1 MTNGKIIGGVNLNS
15 LFRPAFIAFLAL
27 HCVAAWAQTD
37 QATLRG
43 AARDQTGA
51 VVPNTAIE
59 VTNIETN
66 ISRAAKSNDAGDFEI
81 PYLNPGT
88 YRLTA
93 SAAGFKTFVA
103 EQIVLVAREVRRLDT
118 TLEIGAVGTEVTVT
132 AGAAVIQTEGAQ
144 IASGFTEKSYLNS
157 ALSVPTFPQAFMT
170 TLPNIQTDQGGFGLR
185 FAGQSPT
192 QVSETLDGVPSDGAV
207 NLVQNML
214 DTQDLQVIAVNNSAE
229 YSRVATFTLAG
240 RSGTNKLHGMLLYNF
255 LNSALNAR
263 NTFAAKKPPYKEHDG
278 YVEVAG
284 PIRKDRT
291 FFYSSYDHR
300 WLPSKTFFNRNVPLS
315 AFRNGDFSSLLSQAR
330 PVIVKD
336 PLNGQPFPGNMIP
349 PNRINAT
356 AAKIQ
361 SQYIPSPNQG
371 GPNATFQN
379 FGFLFPHPL
388 DLLKWDS
395 FTERVDHRLSNKNT
409 IFARYVNRITPYILA
424 GNYPDVGTWTRKR
437 FHHSVVVSDTHVFSP
452 TLINSARWG
461 WVKDHISDGEEVS
474 GVKPVTGDT
483 VVQAIGLQGVNPNG
497 FKAQGFPTINI
508 TGIDTLFETP
518 GGIGGDRR
526 DFSYADSVTWSRGR
540 HVMKFGGELRTFRDF
555 VSTVPEGTYGNFVFN
570 GSLTGAP
577 YADFLLG
584 LPFSSTRLNPLIN
597 RVPRAYELGM
607 FATDTFKVNSKLT
620 LDYGVRWDFFG
631 AATYEDGLMYN
642 WDLKTG
648 NVIVPQSAL
657 AKISPL
663 YPTNSIRVVAGQ
675 VAPNS
680 KKTNFRPRVGAA
692 YRFTNDF
699 VIRGG
704 YGQYTESLGN
714 ISRLQGTGPFQ
725 LGETFFNSVTGSQ
738 PLFAFPNPFPAGS
751 GTIASQSIAGY
762 PVNTDNGVIHQF
774 NLTVEKQIASVGLR
788 ASYIGS
794 RSRGLNYTLAL
805 NKPEP
810 SLIPFTAGRRPYPQ
824 FVGASYA
831 FSDGKANYNSV
842 QIEAQRKFSGFTFD
856 AHYTLA
862 SNLSNFLNLENPYS
876 HNFWNRDS
884 FTSRHRAVITVV
896 YDLPFGRGQK
906 YLSSASG
913 ALNQVV
919 GGWEMNWISY
929 FQSGQYFSPSFSGAD
944 PSNTNTF
951 GGLPDRI
958 GDGSLPR
965 DQRNRDRWFDAG
977 AFAPPPPGRFGNSGV
992 NVLQGPGLNLHHL
1005 SVVKSFRLSE
1015 RFSLQYQ
1022 ALISDIFNRPH
1033 YQFPFA
1039 NISVPGQVGR
1049 LFSPTGGGS
1058 SREMSGERDITMRL
1072 RLEF

>member
-1 MTNGKIIGGVNLNS
+1 MKYGRSTGMISTRILYRRV
-15 LFRPAFIAFLAL
+15 FVAFLAL
-27 HCVAAWAQTD
+27 TCAAWAQTD

-66 ISRAAKSNDAGDFEI
+66 ITRAAKSNDAGDFEI

-88 YRLTA
+88 YRMTA
-93 SAAGFKTFVA
+93 SAPGFKTFVA
-103 EQIVLVAREVRRLDT
+103 EQIVLVAREVRRLDAA
-118 TLEIGAVGTEVTVT
+118 LEIGAVGSEVTVT

-157 ALSVPTFPQAFMT
+157 ALSIPTFPQAFMT

-185 FAGQSPT
+185 FAGQT
-192 QVSETLDGVPSDGAV
+192 QVTETLDGVPSDGAV

-214 DTQDLQVIAVNNSAE
+214 DTQDLQVVAVNNSAE

-240 RSGTNKLHGMLLYNF
+240 RSGTNSLHGMVIYNF

-263 NTFAAKKPPYKEHDG
+263 NTFAAKKPPSKEHDG

-300 WLPSKTFFNRNVPLS
+300 WLPSKTFYNRNVPLS
-315 AFRNGDFSSLLSQAR
+315 SFRNGDFSSLLSQAK

-336 PLNGQPFPGNMIP
+336 PLTGQPFPGNVIP
-349 PNRINAT
+349 SNRINAT

-361 SQYIPSPNQG
+361 SQYIPTPNQG
-371 GPNATFQN
+371 APNATFQN
-379 FGFLFPHPL
+379 YGFLFPYPV

-395 FTERVDHRLSNKNT
+395 FTERVDHRLSDKNT

-424 GNYPDVGTWTRKR
+424 GNFPDVGTWTRKR
-437 FHHSVVVSDTHVFSP
+437 FHHSVVISDTHIFSP
-452 TLINSARWG
+452 SLINTARWG
-461 WVKDHISDGEEVS
+461 WIKDHVGDGEEVS

-483 VVQAIGLQGVNPNG
+483 VVQALGLQGVNPNG
-497 FKAQGFPTINI
+497 FKAQGFPTIDI
-508 TGIDTLFETP
+508 TGVDKLSEQP
-518 GGIGGDRR
+518 GGVVQDRR

-555 VSTVPEGTYGNFVFN
+555 VSVVPDGTYGNFVFN

-584 LPFSSTRLNPLIN
+584 LPFSSTRLNPVIN
-597 RVPRAYELGM
+597 REPRAYELGL
-607 FATDTFKVNSKLT
+607 FATDTFKISSKLT
-620 LDYGVRWDFFG
+620 VDYGLRWDFFG
-631 AATYEDGLMYN
+631 AATYKDGLMYN
-642 WDLKTG
+642 WDPKTG
-648 NVIVPQSAL
+648 NVIVPQAAL
-657 AKISPL
+657 SKISPL
-663 YPTNSIRVVAGQ
+663 YPTNSIHVVAGQ

-680 KKTNFRPRVGAA
+680 KKTNFRPRIGAA
-692 YRFTNDF
+692 YRLSNDF

-704 YGQYTESLGN
+704 YGQYTEYLGSN
-714 ISRLQGTGPFQ
+714 IPRLQGTGPFQ
-725 LGETFFNSVTGSQ
+725 LGETFFNSLTGSQ
-738 PLFAFPNPFPAGS
+738 PLFSFPNPFPAGAGS
-751 GTIASQSIAGY
+751 IASQSISGY

-774 NLTVEKQIASVGLR
+774 NLTIERQIASVGFR

-805 NKPEP
+805 NKPQP
-810 SLIPFTAGRRPYPQ
+810 GLTPFSASRRPYSQ
-824 FVGASYA
+824 FVGASFAY
-831 FSDGKANYNSV
+831 SDGKANYDSV

-862 SNLSNFLNLENPYS
+862 SNLNNFSNLENPYD

-884 FTSRHRAVITVV
+884 FTSRHRAVITAV
-896 YDLPFGRGQK
+896 YDLPFGSGKK

-913 ALNQVV
+913 TLNQVV
-919 GGWEMNWISY
+919 GGWVMNWISY
-929 FQSGQYFSPSFSGAD
+929 FQSGQYFSPSFSGSD
-944 PSNTNTF
+944 PSNTNTS

-958 GDGSLPR
+958 GNGNISR
-965 DQRNRDRWFDAG
+965 DQRNRDHWFDAG
-977 AFAPPPPGRFGNSGV
+977 AFVTPPPGRFGNSGV

-1033 YQFPFA
+1033 YQFPLS

-1049 LFSPTGGGS
+1049 LFSPAGGGS
-1058 SREMSGERDITMRL
+1058 SREMSAERDISMRL